1 MTRMFLKSKKLPI
14 IKILII
20 FILISINFKNVALP
34 STFSEEQTINI
45 TKNLRCLICQGQTIH
60 ESNSDFAESMKKYI
74 KSELENGKT
83 NEEIFS
89 SLVKKYGQWIVYDP
103 GQEKQIMDYLKNNPE
118 AQQQLSGPIFED
130 KIIDFVLEL
139 ANVNEKTV
147 SIDELYKEDEMDLK
161 KEAKKGKK
169 SNKIVEK
176 NKTKKVTKK
185 VSKKS

>member
-1 MTRMFLKSKKLPI
+1 MTRMFLKLKKLPI

-20 FILISINFKNVALP
+20 FIFISINFKSVAISP
-34 STFSEEQTINI
+34 TFSEEQTINI

-103 GQEKQIMDYLKNNPE
+103 GISRNTLLLWSLPLLLFLIGGAIIVKK
-118 AQQQLSGPIFED
+118 IFK
-130 KIIDFVLEL
+130 KI
-139 ANVNEKTV
+139 
-147 SIDELYKEDEMDLK
+147 
-161 KEAKKGKK
+161 
-169 SNKIVEK
+169 
-176 NKTKKVTKK
+176 
-185 VSKKS
+185 